1 MLRML
6 LYPPNNAM
14 AFFPAAYQQ
23 PSAAEASNNA
33 TVAIVTSLSIRN
45 SSISTLCQTVAEY
58 TAFLSASS
66 PTSMEVGPHHIKGP
80 LQKMGAFSNWRV
92 HDMPHV

>member
-6 LYPPNNAM
+6 LYPPTSAM

-23 PSAAEASNNA
+23 PPTAEASNA
-33 TVAIVTSLSIRN
+33 VALVPSLSIRN
-45 SSISTLCQTVAEY
+45 SSISTLCQTVADY

-66 PTSMEVGPHHIKGP
+66 PASVAVSGLNMKSHTCS
-80 LQKMGAFSNWRV
+80 LQDFT
-92 HDMPHV
+92 